1 MLQGVMS
8 MQTSTVDKAI
18 QVAATLA
25 IENILLTNEAKEN
38 LVAIANKKKTVEDFI
53 AELNKKY
60 GR

>member
-18 QVAATLA
+18 QVASTLA
-25 IENILLTNEAKEN
+25 IENIFLNNETKKN
-38 LVAIANKKKTVEDFI
+38 LVAIANKEKTAEDFI

>member
-1 MLQGVMS
+1 

-18 QVAATLA
+18 QVASTLA
-25 IENILLTNEAKEN
+25 IENIFLNNEAKEN
-38 LVAIANKKKTVEDFI
+38 LVAIANKEKTAEDFI